1 MRRIAGLVLVSVALS
16 GCQNLLM
23 QPNFDSNRSQN
34 PYFQPASSVP
44 NHNFSPAPMQQQQQ
58 PVSRQ
63 APAFTGG
70 GVNNEVVGK
79 VGNLM
84 DRVRRVER
92 AMIRLDRR
100 MQLIERNELSRMTN
114 GVMQGEGTQQPN
126 QGAFQ
131 PMSFSNEPA
140 RSMQQPGRLPAV
152 NQPRTRPLPAANQT
166 RGGYQPVAY
175 TDNRITSSLGVA
187 RQTTSNAATQSRSSN
202 FSGMASLADTD
213 NHKKDNNEASVSIWT
228 IEYENGKVWPARE
241 QLISSKSV
249 VRALAGEK
257 PVAIYARG
265 SRPSS
270 KEFRERVRAVSKY
283 LSKVTKVDNVPI
295 ASMPAKHM
303 HGDTIE
309 IIVTK

>member
-1 MRRIAGLVLVSVALS
+1 MRKIAGLVLVSATLS

-23 QPNFDSNRSQN
+23 QPNYDSPRNQN

-44 NHNFSPAPMQQQQQ
+44 SHNYNQAPVQQQQ
-58 PVSRQ
+58 PIAQQ
-63 APAFTGG
+63 APLYVSG
-70 GVNNEVVGK
+70 GVSDEVVGK

-84 DRVRRVER
+84 ERVRRVER

-114 GVMQGEGTQQPN
+114 GVMQGESTQAPN

-131 PMSFSNEPA
+131 PMSYSNEQRMPA
-140 RSMQQPGRLPAV
+140 QQPGRLPAV
-152 NQPRTRPLPAANQT
+152 KQPYTKPLPTPA
-166 RGGYQPVAY
+166 RSGYQPVAY
-175 TDNRITSSLGVA
+175 PDNRITSSLGVA
-187 RQTTSNAATQSRSSN
+187 RQAVSKATMPNGRTSS
-202 FSGMASLADTD
+202 FSGMASLADTQS
-213 NHKKDNNEASVSIWT
+213 NQKDSSKGSVSIWT

-257 PVAIYARG
+257 PAAIYARG
-265 SRPSS
+265 ARPSS